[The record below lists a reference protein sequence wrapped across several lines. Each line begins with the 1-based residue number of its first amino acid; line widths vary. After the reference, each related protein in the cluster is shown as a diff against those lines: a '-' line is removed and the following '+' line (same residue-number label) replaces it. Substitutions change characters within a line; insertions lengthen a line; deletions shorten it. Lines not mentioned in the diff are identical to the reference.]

1 MDHGRAEP
9 VLGLR
14 ERKKR
19 RTRATL
25 MDAAVDLCARQ
36 GYDST
41 TVEQIAA
48 IADVSPR
55 TFSRYFTTKDAIV
68 LALIDEIL
76 ETVARELA
84 RQPREIC
91 HFEAIRR
98 AYLGMAANSKRPT
111 PGGLSS
117 DRLLLIMRILIS
129 SGTLQHAA
137 VEYRAHRVDAALA
150 ERMGTTVDD
159 RRVKMISAVW
169 SALLMTA
176 MLELADNPATT
187 AGFDVDDAVAA
198 FEEIYADFMVETAG
212 LGQPV

>member
-1 MDHGRAEP
+1 VDDVGAEP
-9 VLGLR
+9 ILGLR

-68 LALIDEIL
+68 LALVDEIL

-84 RQPREIC
+84 RQPRDMC
-91 HFEAIRR
+91 HLDAVRR
-98 AYLGMAANSKRPT
+98 AYLAMAENSKRAA

-137 VEYRAHRVDAALA
+137 VEYRAHRVDAVLA

-159 RRVKMISAVW
+159 RRVKLVSAVS

-176 MLELADNPATT
+176 MLELAGNSAT
-187 AGFDVDDAVAA
+187 AAEFDVDDAVAA
-198 FEEIYADFMVETAG
+198 FDAIYADFMVETAG